1 MAAADALRERAGAEF
16 APFFRA
22 RAERVRAAAEATLG
36 ADARRIWA
44 EGARLSVDDAIA
56 LAFGITRPRPVSHD
70 GLSARE
76 R

>member
-1 MAAADALRERAGAEF
+1 M
-16 APFFRA
+16 
-22 RAERVRAAAEATLG
+22 RAAAEATLG

-76 R
+76 REVAERASELG